1 MRVLACLVLS
11 ACILGAKDNTVT
23 RAEAQDGWLLLFD
36 GESLFGWSQDG
47 KKWKAGDGV
56 LTCEAGDCGELRTD
70 SPFSDYVLKFDYHA
84 ARADS
89 DASLLFRFAKEGSPA
104 DSGYDLRLGDSDG
117 KWPTGSI
124 AQHIKSEAGKLQ
136 PNQWHSVELEVTGD
150 ELTVTIDGRK
160 VASGKDSKSHAG
172 YIAMACQRGGRYDFR
187 NIKLKPL
194 GLKPIF
200 NATDMSGWK
209 AVNPSPQ
216 KPAAG
221 GGGVLKKF
229 GKVFGGG
236 GGDKKPHE
244 ASWSLANGAIHGAN
258 GPGQL
263 ETQAVYDDF
272 LLQVDVKAKATG
284 KKESPH
290 AALHFRGDPGQFQS
304 GYEVSIENG
313 VSTGNLSGLKIARK
327 VLGEDDQFFTA
338 TILARGR
345 HVAIWVNGYPVNEFD
360 DIRPEGP
367 APKKEARTAG
377 GAIALGAPEGEGTI
391 DYQNIKLVALPKT
404 LGGQSAK
411 AVAAA
416 LPPVAP
422 VTPAQV
428 AQAPANQQPV
438 VPAMQQMAAG
448 QARDEAR
455 QAQVSKL
462 MQEALKTDQPETQ
475 KDLYEKI
482 LALDP
487 GNVNAATG
495 YKEAQQKIEQT
506 RAQKQKET
514 EEGAKQKQT
523 EEQKAA
529 TLAQSLED
537 GQAAFLVGNIAAAQ
551 GHLAIAQRIA
561 PNNPQVQSLKQRV
574 DSAAQQR
581 DRVKYLLLGG
591 GVLVL
596 LSGGGLLLFTRGKKD
611 PFVEVIEGLQKG
623 DKFALDQEIV
633 HIGAVAQDGGSKND
647 IVLQDVERMISR
659 FHCEIHVKQGKLF
672 LIDCNSS
679 NGTKLDGRRVAPGT
693 PVRLKS
699 GSRVELGGTCALRV
713 GFEKPR
719 KT

>member
-1 MRVLACLVLS
+1 
-11 ACILGAKDNTVT
+11 
-23 RAEAQDGWLLLFD
+23 
-36 GESLFGWSQDG
+36 
-47 KKWKAGDGV
+47 
-56 LTCEAGDCGELRTD
+56 
-70 SPFSDYVLKFDYHA
+70 
-84 ARADS
+84 
-89 DASLLFRFAKEGSPA
+89 
-104 DSGYDLRLGDSDG
+104 
-117 KWPTGSI
+117 
-124 AQHIKSEAGKLQ
+124 
-136 PNQWHSVELEVTGD
+136 
-150 ELTVTIDGRK
+150 
-160 VASGKDSKSHAG
+160 
-172 YIAMACQRGGRYDFR
+172 
-187 NIKLKPL
+187 LKPL

-244 ASWSLANGAIHGAN
+244 ASWSLASGAIHGAN

-360 DIRPEGP
+360 DIRPEGT
-367 APKKEARTAG
+367 APKREARTAG
-377 GAIALGAPEGEGTI
+377 GAITLGAPEGEGTI

-416 LPPVAP
+416 PPPVAP

-428 AQAPANQQPV
+428 AQAPANQQLV
-438 VPAMQQMAAG
+438 APAMQQMAAG

-574 DSAAQQR
+574 DAAAQQR

>member
-56 LTCEAGDCGELRTD
+56 LTCEAGECGELRTNA
-70 SPFSDYVLKFDYHA
+70 PFTDYVLKFDY
-84 ARADS
+84 RAVRGDS
-89 DASLLFRFAKEGSPA
+89 DASLLFRFAKEGPPA
-104 DSGYDLRLGDSDG
+104 ESGYDLRLGDSDG
-117 KWPTGSI
+117 KWPAGSI
-124 AQHIKSEAGKLQ
+124 AQHFKSDAGKLQ
-136 PNQWHSVELEVTGD
+136 PNQWHAVELEASGD
-150 ELTVTIDGRK
+150 ELTVKIDGRK

-172 YIAMACQRGGRYDFR
+172 YIALSCQRGGRYDFR

-194 GLKPIF
+194 GLKSIF
-200 NATDMSGWK
+200 NATDLSGWK
-209 AVNPSPQ
+209 AVNPPVQ
-216 KPAAG
+216 KPAG
-221 GGGVLKKF
+221 GGGMLKKL
-229 GKVFGGG
+229 KLFGGG
-236 GGDKKPHE
+236 GEKKPQE
-244 ASWSLANGAIHGAN
+244 ANWSLANGAIHGTN

-272 LLQVDVKAKATG
+272 LLQVDVKAKAAG
-284 KKESPH
+284 KKESLH
-290 AALHFRGDPGQFQS
+290 SALRFRGDAGQFAS
-304 GYEVSIENG
+304 GYEMSIENG

-338 TILARGR
+338 TILARAR
-345 HVAIWVNGYPVNEFD
+345 HVAIWVNGYPVTEFD
-360 DIRPEGP
+360 DTRPEGTS
-367 APKKEARTAG
+367 PKKEARTAG
-377 GAIALGAPEGEGTI
+377 GAIALGAPEGAGSI
-391 DYQNIKLVALPKT
+391 DYQNIKIETLPKT
-404 LGGQSAK
+404 LGGLSPK
-411 AVAAA
+411 AAA
-416 LPPVAP
+416 AAPPVAP

-428 AQAPANQQPV
+428 PQAPAVQQPV

-495 YKEAQQKIEQT
+495 FKEAQQKIEQGK
-506 RAQKQKET
+506 AQRQKEA

-529 TLAQSLED
+529 TLAQSLEN
-537 GQAAFLVGNIAAAQ
+537 GQAAFLMGDIAAAQ

-561 PNNPQVQSLKQRV
+561 PDNPQVQSLKQRV
-574 DSAAQQR
+574 DAAAQQR
-581 DRVKYLLLGG
+581 DRVKYMLLGG

-596 LSGGGLLLFTRGKKD
+596 LGGGGLFLFTRGKKD

-623 DKFALDQEIV
+623 EKFALDQEVV

-713 GFEKPR
+713 GYEKSR